1 MPKITREM
9 EDVFKPKDL
18 KAVLKLNDLSVSD
31 LSNRAKASRKI
42 KRMTV
47 INRFQS
53 FHINFSIKYIS
64 GVNIVNFKAKYSLAP
79 NPSI

>member
-1 MPKITREM
+1 M

-18 KAVLKLNDLSVSD
+18 KALLKLNDLSVSD
-31 LSNRAKASRKI
+31 LSNNAKASRKI

-47 INRFQS
+47 IKRFQS
-53 FHINFSIKYIS
+53 FQINFSIKYIS
-64 GVNIVNFKAKYSLAP
+64 GVNIANFKAKYNLAP